1 MPYTIK
7 KLENSQVE
15 LTIAVPKE
23 DYKKH
28 FENAAKKISERLN
41 IKGFRKGKV
50 PYEMVKKEVG
60 EMNILQEALEIIIQ
74 ESFFKTITEEKL
86 ETVGRPEIKVEK
98 VAPDNDVIYKA
109 IVAILPKVTLPDLT
123 KIKVKK
129 EIKETTEEQ
138 IKETIDS
145 LRGMRAKEIIKNEK
159 ATKDD
164 KLVIDMDM
172 KIDNVSVEG
181 GLAKDYQVYLSEKHY
196 IPGFNEEILKAGAEK
211 NKEIKFDLDFPKDH
225 YQKMLAGKKVTFEI
239 KVKDVFERQ
248 LPEFND
254 EFAKTMG
261 QKSADEVKKL
271 IKSNLEHEAIH
282 KADQKAEI
290 EILEQL
296 TEKAKFEDIP
306 EILIDSER
314 KKMFHE
320 LTADLE
326 KNGISIEQYL
336 GDIKKTEKELFEDFK
351 TQAEKRA
358 KASLIS
364 RQIALENKETN
375 VSDEE
380 LEKEI
385 EMMKEMYKANPEYLE
400 NLKRADVKSTIATSI
415 QNRKVMKWLF
425 EKITGEEKHEH
436 NH

>member
-7 KLENSQVE
+7 KLDKSQVE
-15 LTIAVPKE
+15 LTITVPKE

-60 EMNILQEALEIIIQ
+60 EMNIFQEALEIIVQ

-98 VAPDNDVIYKA
+98 IAPDNDLIYTA
-109 IVAILPKVTLPDLT
+109 IVAILPKITLPDFT
-123 KIKVKK
+123 KIKVEK

-145 LRGMRAKEIIKNEK
+145 LRGMRAKEILKAGK
-159 ATKDD
+159 ATKED
-164 KLVIDMDM
+164 KLIIDMDM

-211 NKEIKFDLDFPKDH
+211 NKEIKFDLEFPKDH

-261 QKSADEVKKL
+261 QTTAAEVKKL

-282 KADQKAEI
+282 KADQKVEI
-290 EILEQL
+290 EILEKI
-296 TEKAKFEDIP
+296 TEKTKFEDIP

-314 KKMFHE
+314 QKMFHE
-320 LTADLE
+320 LTGDLE
-326 KNGISIEQYL
+326 KNGISIEKYL

-351 TQAEKRA
+351 NQAEKRA

-364 RQIALENKETN
+364 RQIALENKETT
-375 VSDEE
+375 VTDDE

-400 NLKRADVKSTIATSI
+400 NLKRADVKSTIANSI

-425 EKITGEEKHEH
+425 EKITGKEKHEH
-436 NH
+436 QH